1 MAPWT
6 KGQSGNRKG
15 RPKSGTAIAELA
27 RGQVARHKLVEKL
40 GRIGAGLGEYGKLD
54 VDQQMRAIQ
63 LLLAYGYGPPR
74 AEMNVGEGV
83 VIQVVYAETNHIAVT
98 SAAPGAAEDNPG
110 GEALQRRLLR
120 APVGKDPAGDQS
132 SDSLGPAR

>member
-1 MAPWT
+1 MARWT

-15 RPKSGTAIAELA
+15 RPKSGIAIAELA

-40 GRIGAGLGEYGKLD
+40 GRIGARLGEYAKVD

-74 AEMNVGEGV
+74 AEVNVGEGV
-83 VIQVVYAETNHIAVT
+83 AIQVVYAETNHIAVT
-98 SAAPGAAEDNPG
+98 SAAPGAAEDN
-110 GEALQRRLLR
+110 
-120 APVGKDPAGDQS
+120 
-132 SDSLGPAR
+132 